1 MMDPTVLTK
10 SQMMKQIIYIYKYL
24 YLYIC
29 ICIYIYVCM
38 YVCMY
43 VYMYVCMYVCM
54 YVSKTGHSF
63 LHVLYFS
70 FVKTSEEVSGFEDLE
85 ETEI

>member
-24 YLYIC
+24 YIC
-29 ICIYIYVCM
+29 ICIYIYMCVCM

-43 VYMYVCMYVCM
+43 VYMYVCM